1 MVVFGPLVLLLIS
14 MIVKQNE
21 FEGSLNN
28 HMSVSVPFQMLS
40 KQNAKCINQ
49 GISSTNQI
57 KYASV
62 DKINVYKCVKY
73 LVYIYIFTLL
83 FSKYLKNTTVNWLL
97 IHAVDSN
104 TQSETTSCVIS
115 P

>member
-73 LVYIYIFTLL
+73 LVYIYIYVVVFQILEKHYSEL
-83 FSKYLKNTTVNWLL
+83 VAHPRRWLQHTIWDNL
-97 IHAVDSN
+97 MRD
-104 TQSETTSCVIS
+104 
-115 P
+115 